1 MFIRRTVTRRTE
13 GRTYHTH
20 RLVRSERDGEK
31 VRQRTLLNLG
41 AGFDLPKVH
50 WPMLCQR
57 IEAILLGQAPLL
69 EDTPTEVER
78 EAQRIAAQL
87 LARAPDGAAARD
99 VQAVDVDSLELTRPR
114 SLGVEQVGL
123 WALGQLGLVEL
134 LTELGVNGALRAAA
148 TGSIVGRLAYPAAQR
163 QLFLSLATIRT
174 FVFVLLR
181 SRS

>member
-1 MFIRRTVTRRTE
+1 
-13 GRTYHTH
+13 
-20 RLVRSERDGEK
+20 
-31 VRQRTLLNLG
+31 
-41 AGFDLPKVH
+41 
-50 WPMLCQR
+50 MLCQR

-148 TGSIVGRLAYPAAQR
+148 TGSIVGRRVSGPNGPPTPGWASAAPWG
-163 QLFLSLATIRT
+163 SCWGWI
-174 FVFVLLR
+174 
-181 SRS
+181 SRRWARCSCTGPPTR

>member
-41 AGFDLPKVH
+41 ARFDLPKVH
-50 WPMLCQR
+50 WPILCQR

-69 EDTPTEVER
+69 EDTPTEVEC
-78 EAQRIAAQL
+78 EAQRIGAHL

-114 SLGVEQVGL
+114 SLGV
-123 WALGQLGLVEL
+123 
-134 LTELGVNGALRAAA
+134 
-148 TGSIVGRLAYPAAQR
+148 
-163 QLFLSLATIRT
+163 
-174 FVFVLLR
+174 
-181 SRS
+181 SRPGCGPSGNWGWWSC